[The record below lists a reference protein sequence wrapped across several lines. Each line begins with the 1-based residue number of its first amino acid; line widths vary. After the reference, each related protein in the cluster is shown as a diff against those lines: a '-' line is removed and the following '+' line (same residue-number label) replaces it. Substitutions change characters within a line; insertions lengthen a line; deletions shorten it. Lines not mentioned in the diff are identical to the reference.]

1 MPLFALDILIPFSF
15 NSLQWRHTQTQ
26 SAHLIIARVAPLRW
40 CVYPRD
46 QSQISAGVRKSLIY
60 GVYAPT
66 SLQWVKRIGYRWH
79 AGFIEVCACC
89 IAVLSVI
96 GIQLCHI
103 GLSCSKQRQ
112 AMNWI
117 PLLFFAEFNWFN
129 LISTWMRC
137 HFASPSGVH
146 MAVLQHRKQQKLWNL
161 HLILALM
168 VMHGHPFI
176 DDRIS
181 AY

>member
-1 MPLFALDILIPFSF
+1 MCGIVSSKLYFHFKKALHTYFSHITHFSEKLHFGALLTEILSYIDI
-15 NSLQWRHTQTQ
+15 
-26 SAHLIIARVAPLRW
+26 
-40 CVYPRD
+40 C
-46 QSQISAGVRKSLIY
+46 
-60 GVYAPT
+60 
-66 SLQWVKRIGYRWH
+66 RIKCQYLNTTRWH
-79 AGFIEVCACC
+79 AGFIVVCACC

-129 LISTWMRC
+129 LISTWIRC

-146 MAVLQHRKQQKLWNL
+146 MAVLQHGKQHKLWNL